1 MNPHGRNDQRIL
13 SPQRLPFRHIP
24 EDFNKFF
31 GGADGTQTH
40 DLYDANVALYQLSYN
55 PKTGADKKTRTSK
68 VLLPLVPETSASTN
82 SAISAGENYIIL
94 ILNSLQ
100 QEKIIF

>member
-1 MNPHGRNDQRIL
+1 MFPLSELNQPHFSDIKHYRVAPSYNY
-13 SPQRLPFRHIP
+13 
-24 EDFNKFF
+24 

-55 PKTGADKKTRTSK
+55 PKNRGGRKKTRTSK

-82 SAISAGENYIIL
+82 SAMTAVPIML
-94 ILNSLQ
+94 
-100 QEKIIF
+100 

>member
-1 MNPHGRNDQRIL
+1 MI
-13 SPQRLPFRHIP
+13 
-24 EDFNKFF
+24 F

-55 PKTGADKKTRTSK
+55 PKTGLPHEARWAKCGADKKTRTSK

-82 SAISAGENYIIL
+82 SAISAGDRYNIL
-94 ILNSLQ
+94 IFKSLQ
-100 QEKIIF
+100 QEK